1 MHHIYTTKAIII
13 RSIPIGEA
21 NKYYFLLTE
30 DLGFIRAAAQGV
42 RLDKSKLKGH
52 LQDFCFVEISLVKGR
67 DIWRITSVQTIEAGD
82 FIKNTNK
89 LIAIKNV
96 FNLLTRLLHGEEKNE
111 ALFASVESFYNFLLK
126 NKLNLE
132 NIKNLETITVL
143 RILYHLG
150 YFKKTSPTLMVGA
163 PKPART
169 VGSPTESS
177 VAKNVGVDF
186 SDFVKDYDLSLET
199 LDSFKKNR
207 QIAILDINNALNET
221 HL

>member
-30 DLGFIRAAAQGV
+30 NLGFIRATAQGV

-52 LQDFCFVEISLVKGR
+52 LQDFCFVEISLVKGK
-67 DIWRITSVQTIEAGD
+67 DIWRITSVQTIEAGY

-111 ALFASVESFYNFLLK
+111 ALFASIESFYNFLLK
-126 NKLNLE
+126 NDLNLE

-150 YFKKTSPTLMVGA
+150 YFKKTFELS
-163 PKPART
+163 
-169 VGSPTESS
+169 
-177 VAKNVGVDF
+177 N
-186 SDFVKDYDLSLET
+186 FVKNHDASLGL
-199 LDSFKKNR
+199 LDIFKKNR
-207 QIAILDINNALNET
+207 QIAILDINDALNET

>member
-1 MHHIYTTKAIII
+1 MLMHHIYTTKTIII

-30 DLGFIRAAAQGV
+30 DLGFIRATAQGV

-52 LQDFCFVEISLVKGR
+52 LQDFCFVEISLVKGK

-111 ALFASVESFYNFLLK
+111 ALFVSVESFYNFLLK
-126 NKLNLE
+126 NNLNLE

-143 RILYHLG
+143 RILYYLG
-150 YFKKTSPTLMVGA
+150 YFKTTSPTRA
-163 PKPART
+163 

-177 VAKNVGVDF
+177 VAKGVGVDL
-186 SDFVKDYDLSLET
+186 SDFVKNYDLSLDI
-199 LDSFKKNR
+199 LDLFKKNR
-207 QIAILDINNALNET
+207 QTAILDINNALNET